1 MKILKL
7 LSGALL
13 VTAFSIC
20 VTAQQEP
27 SGFHRV
33 ACIKVAPQNNDAF
46 RKFVND
52 DVIKV
57 EQAEIKSGIL
67 SGWMLMHSVIP
78 SGQSAQCDYLSIGIL
93 PGSPT
98 QHPNALSDAIKQT
111 GLKMTA
117 DEFISKRDSLTTLV
131 SNDLF
136 QTRVMVGGIKKGDYL
151 EVLYQQTSNQ
161 QAWLANDIKVW
172 KPIAESMLK
181 DGTRTGWFAVFRI
194 LPAGSS
200 MKYNAINVDVF
211 PSLEA
216 VFKGDPQFQ
225 NRWKTAH
232 PDMDL
237 ISTMQGLD
245 KFRTTENEELYT
257 VVEAVNPT
265 K

>member
-7 LSGALL
+7 LGGAAL
-13 VTAFSIC
+13 VAAFS
-20 VTAQQEP
+20 VSLTAQQEP

-52 DVIKV
+52 EAVKV
-57 EQAEIKSGIL
+57 EQAEIKAGVI
-67 SGWMLMHSVIP
+67 SGWLLLRSVIP
-78 SGQSAQCDYLSIGIL
+78 TGQSAQCDYLSISMI
-93 PGSPT
+93 PGYPA
-98 QHPNALSDAIKQT
+98 QHPNALADAIKQT
-111 GLKMTA
+111 GLRMTA
-117 DEFISKRDSLTTLV
+117 DEFTSKRDSLTTLV

-136 QTRVMVGGIKKGDYL
+136 QTRAMVGGIKQGDYL
-151 EVLYQQTSNQ
+151 EVLYQQTPNQ
-161 QAWLANDIKVW
+161 QAWLANEVKVW
-172 KPIAESMLK
+172 KSIAESMLK
-181 DGTRTGWFAVFRI
+181 DGTRTGWFAVFRM

-216 VFKGDPQFQ
+216 VFKGDPQFES
-225 NRWKTAH
+225 RWKTAH
-232 PDMDL
+232 PDLDMTATL
-237 ISTMQGLD
+237 QGLA

-257 VVEAVNPT
+257 VVEALSPA

>member
-1 MKILKL
+1 MKTLKSL
-7 LSGALL
+7 CCAVLIA
-13 VTAFSIC
+13 VFSVS

-33 ACIKVAPQNNDAF
+33 ACIKVTPQNNDAF

-67 SGWMLMHSVIP
+67 GGWMLMRSVIP
-78 SGQSAQCDYLSIGIL
+78 TGQSAQCDYLSISIF
-93 PGSPT
+93 PGAPT
-98 QHPNALSDAIKQT
+98 QHPNALADAIKQT

-151 EVLYQQTSNQ
+151 EVLYQQTPNP

-216 VFKGDPQFQ
+216 VFKGDPQFES
-225 NRWKTAH
+225 RWKTAH
-232 PDMDL
+232 PDMDMIPTL
-237 ISTMQGLD
+237 QGLD

-257 VVEAVNPT
+257 AEEVVNPA